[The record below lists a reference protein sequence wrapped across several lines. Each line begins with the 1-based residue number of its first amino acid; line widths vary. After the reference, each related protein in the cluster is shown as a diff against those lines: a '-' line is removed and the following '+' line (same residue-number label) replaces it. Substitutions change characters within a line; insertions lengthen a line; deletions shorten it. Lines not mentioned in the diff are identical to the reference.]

1 MKFKKAQHN
10 NHCLLNQRMKEK
22 KLRYFTVNSG
32 YIGRGYFSGFDFL
45 VHQWNKSFRRV
56 REGDYFLYRECRDPK
71 DRFGG
76 YFFGIGR
83 VGKLNDEDK
92 IMTKCKIEEPILFR
106 NKILEN
112 EIKDIK
118 WKKRQN
124 PIYGISFETFK
135 YFLELGVG
143 KTNKKTFENENYES
157 IRSHI
162 LLKYVDQLQ
171 QELFWYNKSYG
182 K

>member
-1 MKFKKAQHN
+1 MKKAQHN
-10 NHCLLNQRMKEK
+10 YLFLLNLRREEK
-22 KLRYFTVNSG
+22 RLRYFIVKSG
-32 YIGRGYFSGFDFL
+32 QIGLAYTSGFDFL
-45 VHQWNKSFRRV
+45 EHQWNKSFKRV
-56 REGDYFLYRECRDPK
+56 REGDYFLYREYGELK
-71 DRFGG
+71 DEFGG

-83 VGKLNDEDK
+83 VGKINDEDK
-92 IMTKCKIEEPILFR
+92 IMTKCKIEEPIVFR

-135 YFLELGVG
+135 YFLELGVE
-143 KTNKKTFENENYES
+143 KTNKKTFKNENYES

-162 LLKYVDQLQ
+162 YFKYSNQLQ
-171 QELFWYNKSYG
+171 RNLW
-182 K
+182 

>member
-1 MKFKKAQHN
+1 MDLKTKRKLKKAQHN
-10 NHCLLNQRMKEK
+10 YLCLLNRRNKEK
-22 KLRYFTVNSG
+22 KLRYFIVNSG
-32 YIGRGYFSGFDFL
+32 HIGSGYFSGRDFRE
-45 VHQWNKSFRRV
+45 HQWSKSFKRV
-56 REGDYFLYRECRDPK
+56 REGDYFLYRQFLDPK

-118 WKKRQN
+118 WKKVQN

-162 LLKYVDQLQ
+162 LLKYENQLQ
-171 QELFWYNKSYG
+171 QELR
-182 K
+182 

>member
-1 MKFKKAQHN
+1 MSLKTKMKLKKAQHN
-10 NHCLLNQRMKEK
+10 YLCLLNQRMKGK
-22 KLRYFTVNSG
+22 KLRYFIVNSG
-32 YIGRGYFSGFDFL
+32 HIGSGYFSGCDFRE
-45 VHQWNKSFRRV
+45 HQWSKSFKRV
-56 REGDYFLYRECRDPK
+56 REGDYFLYRECGEIGNG
-71 DRFGG
+71 FGG

-83 VGKLNDEDK
+83 VGKINDEDE

-106 NKILEN
+106 NKIMEI

-162 LLKYVDQLQ
+162 LLKYENQLQ
-171 QELFWYNKSYG
+171 QELQEY
-182 K
+182 